1 MLPLIFGK
9 SWKCQIWTHTCS
21 WYLQIDIFRK
31 VVMFLYRNFFLC
43 LLWKTPVR
51 TYVYLLAEWYL
62 FIGPCWYDEEKDEGG
77 PLQGRGTFSLYMNL
91 LTIEIVQFQEKT
103 LLPLSNSTQWS
114 QINEYR
120 ETFNRF
126 DADGNGS
133 IDAEELGKLIRV
145 LGWVGIYF
153 QITYITCSI
162 GNCYNSNLCSIG
174 PVFVLGWVDISI
186 HLT

>member
-9 SWKCQIWTHTCS
+9 SWKCQIWTHTGS
-21 WYLQIDIFRK
+21 WYLEIDILERLSCSSTEK
-31 VVMFLYRNFFLC
+31 SFLC
-43 LLWKTPVR
+43 VLWKLPVM

-62 FIGPCWYDEEKDEGG
+62 FIGSCWYDEEKDEGG

-91 LTIEIVQFQEKT
+91 LPIEIVQFHEKRS
-103 LLPLSNSTQWS
+103 LLLSNSAQWS

-145 LGWVGIYF
+145 LGWVGI
-153 QITYITCSI
+153 
-162 GNCYNSNLCSIG
+162 
-174 PVFVLGWVDISI
+174 
-186 HLT
+186 